1 MLLEHLDGLRQNQ
14 LAVHALGG
22 HEAHL
27 TRGGEQFVEALE
39 AVALTVGNPV
49 IFEVTERNRL
59 SAGAQSGNVSGGVDR
74 AVEDR
79 VGCAG
84 GQRRLPQIL
93 ALTVFQLTDGLDG
106 GVVHDEHKLVVS
118 VESLEDEFGYTA
130 VTVPSIEDDY
140 IDREALSEA
149 QRVFLRKVEQLIE
162 VSPKHGL
169 ALLLMALDISG
180 AEFAD
185 KLQLG
190 HDAANKVRQQVVNLA
205 PGRIDGLSQID
216 VESLKANQSK
226 RSEYY
231 REEANR
237 ILDMVLAMY
246 FDR

>member
-1 MLLEHLDGLRQNQ
+1 
-14 LAVHALGG
+14 
-22 HEAHL
+22 
-27 TRGGEQFVEALE
+27 
-39 AVALTVGNPV
+39 
-49 IFEVTERNRL
+49 
-59 SAGAQSGNVSGGVDR
+59 
-74 AVEDR
+74 
-79 VGCAG
+79 
-84 GQRRLPQIL
+84 
-93 ALTVFQLTDGLDG
+93 
-106 GVVHDEHKLVVS
+106 VS

>member
-1 MLLEHLDGLRQNQ
+1 
-14 LAVHALGG
+14 
-22 HEAHL
+22 
-27 TRGGEQFVEALE
+27 
-39 AVALTVGNPV
+39 
-49 IFEVTERNRL
+49 
-59 SAGAQSGNVSGGVDR
+59 
-74 AVEDR
+74 
-79 VGCAG
+79 
-84 GQRRLPQIL
+84 
-93 ALTVFQLTDGLDG
+93 
-106 GVVHDEHKLVVS
+106 
-118 VESLEDEFGYTA
+118 
-130 VTVPSIEDDY
+130 
-140 IDREALSEA
+140 
-149 QRVFLRKVEQLIE
+149 
-162 VSPKHGL
+162 
-169 ALLLMALDISG
+169 MALDISG